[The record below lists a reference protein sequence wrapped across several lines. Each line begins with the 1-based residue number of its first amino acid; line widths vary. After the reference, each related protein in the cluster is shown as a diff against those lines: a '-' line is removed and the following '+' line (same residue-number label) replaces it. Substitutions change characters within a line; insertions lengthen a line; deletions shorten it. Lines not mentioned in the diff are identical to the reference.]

1 MDEVLRAIGIYL
13 ILMVIFRLMGKRSLA
28 ETTPFD
34 LVLLLIFSEALQ
46 SALVDEDDSVTAAI
60 TVILTLLVVNLGFT
74 LLRQK
79 STQAERLIEGVPI
92 VILENGVPI
101 EDRMRRARVDEGDI
115 LAAARETQGIDQIAD
130 IRLAVLERS
139 GTISIMP
146 KQSQGGGG

>member
-92 VILENGVPI
+92 VILENGVPS

-146 KQSQGGGG
+146 KQSQSGGG

>member
-146 KQSQGGGG
+146 KQSQSGGG